1 MKVLVLGS
9 GGREHALAWKIG
21 QSSLLSKL
29 YIAPGNAGT
38 LEHGENVAI
47 DPENFQQVAEFAIEK
62 NIEIIVVGPE
72 GPLVKGIHNYFSSNP
87 ELSSITIIG
96 PKKEGAILEGSKDFS
111 KKFMAANN
119 IPTAKYKSFDV
130 DSIADGEAYLETMT
144 PPYVLKADGLAAGKG
159 VLIVDSLKKAKKELR
174 SMLANKKFGSAS
186 KKVVVEEFLD
196 GIEVS
201 VFIITDGNSYK
212 ILPEA
217 KDYKRIGE
225 GDTGLNTGGM
235 GAISP
240 VPFANREFM
249 DKVENQI
256 IIPTIKGLRKENI
269 EYSGFI
275 FFGLILVKGDPYV
288 IEYNCRLGDPE
299 TEVILPRL
307 KSDLL
312 DLFDGIAS
320 DTLSER
326 DVEIDP
332 KSAGTVMLVSGG
344 YPEDY
349 KKGEAITIGN
359 IHERSIVFH
368 AGTKKENEKV
378 ITNGGRVISV
388 TSYGKD
394 IESSIKNSYSTIE
407 NIHFNKM
414 NFRRDIGKDVIKK

>member
-130 DSIADGEAYLETMT
+130 DSIADGETYLETMT

>member
-159 VLIVDSLKKAKKELR
+159 VLIVDNLKKAKKELR

-217 KDYKRIGE
+217 KDYKRICE

-349 KKGEAITIGN
+349 KKGEAITIGD